1 MVALGLGV
9 DADNVL
15 GNEGVRRLYV
25 LILHHCLPSL
35 RQLFLLNNHLS
46 TDVIHTLVSI
56 NSMETNVINI
66 VIPETQLAQCTQR
79 ERQIIQTLYT
89 RIEANAVKSLE
100 IAGGCRASGSL

>member
-1 MVALGLGV
+1 MVGLRCGC

-25 LILHHCLPSL
+25 LVLHNCLPSL

-56 NSMETNVINI
+56 NSMERNDINI

-79 ERQIIQTLYT
+79 ERQIVQTLYT
-89 RIEANAVKSLE
+89 KIDANAVKSLD
-100 IAGGCRASGSL
+100 ITGGGR

>member
-1 MVALGLGV
+1 MDFGNN
-9 DADNVL
+9 ADNIL

-89 RIEANAVKSLE
+89 KIEANAVKSLE
-100 IAGGCRASGSL
+100 IAGGCREGDSL

>member
-1 MVALGLGV
+1 MVGLRCGC

-25 LILHHCLPSL
+25 LD
-35 RQLFLLNNHLS
+35 NHLS

-56 NSMETNVINI
+56 NSMESNVINI

-79 ERQIIQTLYT
+79 ERQIVQTLYT
-89 RIEANAVKSLE
+89 KIDANAVKSLD
-100 IAGGCRASGSL
+100 ITGGGR

>member
-1 MVALGLGV
+1 MVGLRCEC

-25 LILHHCLPSL
+25 LVLHNCLPSL

-56 NSMETNVINI
+56 NSMESNVINI

-79 ERQIIQTLYT
+79 ERQIVQTLYT
-89 RIEANAVKSLE
+89 KIDANAVKSLD
-100 IAGGCRASGSL
+100 ITGGGR

>member
-1 MVALGLGV
+1 MVGLRCGC

-25 LILHHCLPSL
+25 LVLHNCLPSL
-35 RQLFLLNNHLS
+35 RQLFLNNHLS

-56 NSMETNVINI
+56 NSMESNVINI

-79 ERQIIQTLYT
+79 ERQIVQTLYT
-89 RIEANAVKSLE
+89 KIDANAVKSLD
-100 IAGGCRASGSL
+100 ITGGGR